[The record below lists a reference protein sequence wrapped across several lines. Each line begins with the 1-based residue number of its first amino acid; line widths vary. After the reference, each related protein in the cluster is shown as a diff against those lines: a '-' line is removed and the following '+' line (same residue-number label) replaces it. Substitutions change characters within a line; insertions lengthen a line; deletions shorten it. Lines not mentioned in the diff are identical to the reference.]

1 MSKLAELLSI
11 GILPVVLTLFA
22 YQLGV
27 LCQKKF
33 KLPIFNPILIGMIIV
48 ILTLKVTGLGTGEY
62 QQGVKL
68 MSWLMTP
75 ATVCLA
81 IPMYEQIQAL
91 QKNLKAILVG
101 VAAGALSCLAVLL
114 VTCLVLHFDR
124 NLTVSLLPKG
134 ITAAIGVSLTELFG
148 GTPSIT
154 TLGISVTGIGG
165 NMFGVAFCKLFKI
178 TDPIAQGVAFGTGAH
193 VIGTAKANEL
203 SPLTGA
209 VSSLSLVVAGLLT
222 ALLFPVIVNVI

>member
-1 MSKLAELLSI
+1 MAELLQI
-11 GILPVVLTLFA
+11 GILPVVLTLAA
-22 YQLGV
+22 YQVGV
-27 LCQKKF
+27 LCQRKF
-33 KLPIFNPILIGMIIV
+33 KLPIFNPILIGMIVV
-48 ILTLKVTGLGTGEY
+48 ILTLKITGLSTGGY
-62 QQGVKL
+62 QEGVKL
-68 MSWLMTP
+68 LSWLMTP

-91 QKNLKAILVG
+91 RKNLTAILAG

-114 VTCLVLHFDR
+114 VSCLLLQLDR
-124 NLTVSLLPKG
+124 NLTISLLPKG

-154 TLGISVTGIGG
+154 TLGISVTGICG
-165 NMFGVAFCKLFKI
+165 NMFGTAFCKLFRI
-178 TDPIAQGVAFGTGAH
+178 TDPISQGAAFGTGAH
-193 VIGTAKANEL
+193 VIGTAKASEL

-222 ALLFPVIVNVI
+222 AVLFPALTNFL

>member
-1 MSKLAELLSI
+1 MAELLSI

-22 YQLGV
+22 YQVGV

-48 ILTLKVTGLGTGEY
+48 IVTLKVTGLGTGEY

-91 QKNLKAILVG
+91 RKNLKAILVG
-101 VAAGALSCLAVLL
+101 VAAGALSCLTVLL

>member
-1 MSKLAELLSI
+1 MTELLQI

-22 YQLGV
+22 YQMGV

-81 IPMYEQIQAL
+81 IPMYEQFQAL
-91 QKNLKAILVG
+91 KQNLKAILIG
-101 VAAGALSCLAVLL
+101 VAAGALSCLAVLF

-124 NLTVSLLPKG
+124 NLTISLLPKG

-165 NMFGVAFCKLFKI
+165 NMFGKQLCRWFGI
-178 TDPIAQGVAFGTGAH
+178 TDEIAQGVAFGTGSH
-193 VIGTAKANEL
+193 VIGTAKANEVG
-203 SPLTGA
+203 PLCGA

-222 ALLFPVIVNVI
+222 AVLFPVLVNLIG

>member
-1 MSKLAELLSI
+1 MNELLSI

-27 LCQKKF
+27 QCQKKF
-33 KLPIFNPILIGMIIV
+33 KLPIFNPILIGMIVVIV
-48 ILTLKVTGLGTGEY
+48 SLSFMNMERKSY
-62 QQGVKL
+62 QEGVKFI
-68 MSWLMTP
+68 SWLMTP

-91 QKNLKAILVG
+91 RKNLKAILAG
-101 VAAGALSCLAVLL
+101 VAAGALSCLTMLL
-114 VTCLVLHFDR
+114 VFMLILGFDR

-148 GTPSIT
+148 GTSSIT
-154 TLGISVTGIGG
+154 TLGISVTGICG
-165 NMFGVAFCKLFKI
+165 NMFGTQFCKWFRI
-178 TDPIAQGVAFGTGAH
+178 TDEIARGVAFGTGSH

-203 SPLTGA
+203 SSLSGA
-209 VSSLSLVVAGLLT
+209 VSSLSLVVAGLMT
-222 ALLFPVIVNVI
+222 ALLFPVLTNFL

>member
-1 MSKLAELLSI
+1 MSQLLSI

-22 YQLGV
+22 YQVGA

-33 KLPIFNPILIGMIIV
+33 KLPIFNPILIGVIV
-48 ILTLKVTGLGTGEY
+48 VLLLLPLIGMERKSY
-62 QQGVKL
+62 QEGVRL

-91 QKNLKAILVG
+91 RKNLKGILVG
-101 VAAGALSCLAVLL
+101 VAAGALSCLSMLL
-114 VTCLVLHFDR
+114 VFSLILGFDR

-154 TLGISVTGIGG
+154 TLGITVTGICG
-165 NMFGVAFCKLFKI
+165 NMFGTYFCRWFGI
-178 TDPIAQGVAFGTGAH
+178 TDEIARGVAFGTGSH
-193 VIGTAKANEL
+193 VIGTAKASEL
-203 SPLTGA
+203 SPLSGA
-209 VSSLSLVVAGLLT
+209 VSSLSLVVAGLMT
-222 ALLFPVIVNVI
+222 AVLFPVLTSIL

>member
-1 MSKLAELLSI
+1 MTELLNIS
-11 GILPVVLTLFA
+11 ILPVVLTLFA
-22 YQLGV
+22 YQIGV

-48 ILTLKVTGLGTGEY
+48 ILTLKVTGLSTGSY
-62 QQGVKL
+62 QNGVKL

-81 IPMYEQIQAL
+81 IPMYEQVQAL
-91 QKNLKAILVG
+91 KKNLKAILAG
-101 VAAGALSCLAVLL
+101 VAAGALSCLAMLL
-114 VTCLVLHFDR
+114 IFSLVMGFDR
-124 NLTVSLLPKG
+124 NLTVSILPKG

-165 NMFGVAFCKLFKI
+165 NMFGRQFCKWFGI
-178 TDPIAQGVAFGTGAH
+178 TDEIALGVAFGTGSH
-193 VIGTAKANEL
+193 VIGTAKANEIG
-203 SPLTGA
+203 PLCGA
-209 VSSLSLVVAGLLT
+209 VSSLSLVVAGLMT
-222 ALLFPVIVNVI
+222 ALLLPVLVSFL

>member
-1 MSKLAELLSI
+1 MAEYLSI

-22 YQLGV
+22 YQIGV

-33 KLPIFNPILIGMIIV
+33 KLPIFNPILIGMILV
-48 ILTLKVTGLGTGEY
+48 ILTLRITGLETGRY
-62 QQGVKL
+62 QEGVKL

-91 QKNLKAILVG
+91 RKNLKAILVG
-101 VAAGALSCLAVLL
+101 VAAGALSCLAMLL
-114 VTCLVLHFDR
+114 LFSLLLGFDR
-124 NLTVSLLPKG
+124 NLTISLLPKG

-154 TLGISVTGIGG
+154 TLGISVTGICG
-165 NMFGVAFCKLFKI
+165 NMFGTAFCKLFHI
-178 TDPIAQGVAFGTGAH
+178 TDEIAQGVAFGTGSH
-193 VIGTAKANEL
+193 VIGTAKASEL
-203 SPLTGA
+203 SPLSGA
-209 VSSLSLVVAGLLT
+209 VSSLSLVVAGLMT
-222 ALLFPVIVNVI
+222 AVLFPVLTSFL